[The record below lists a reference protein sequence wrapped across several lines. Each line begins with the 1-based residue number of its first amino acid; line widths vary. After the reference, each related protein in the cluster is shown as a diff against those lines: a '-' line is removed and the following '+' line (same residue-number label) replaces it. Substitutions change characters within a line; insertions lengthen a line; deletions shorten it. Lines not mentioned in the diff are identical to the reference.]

1 MQHLDPDLLRTF
13 LAFADGGSL
22 ARAAD
27 VVGRSPSAVTAQ
39 MQKLEEIVGEPLF
52 LPAGRSRALTDT
64 GQELVGHA
72 RRILDLHR
80 TALLS
85 LKGGRAEG
93 RLTVA
98 TTQDFAEH
106 GLAPLL
112 RLFTGT
118 HPRLRLNLRIG
129 RSGELSAA
137 FEAGSIDVLIAMR
150 LKPSA
155 DEVTVLRE
163 PMLWLAGA
171 DGLVRTEGELPLAL
185 LDPPC
190 GFRDAALTA
199 LERTGRRYRI
209 AATSQSLSGL
219 RAAVAAGIA
228 LTARTARWVG
238 QGIAP
243 APAEF
248 GLPEL
253 GEVSFTVRVRA
264 DAPPAARDLGGVLGE
279 GLAV

>member
-22 ARAAD
+22 ARAAE

-52 LPAGRSRALTDT
+52 LPAGRGRTLTDT

-80 TALLS
+80 AALLS

-112 RLFTGT
+112 RLFAGT
-118 HPRLRLNLRIG
+118 HARLRLNLRIG
-129 RSGELSAA
+129 RSAELTGA
-137 FEAGSIDVLIAMR
+137 FEAGEIDVLVTMR
-150 LKPSA
+150 ARPSA
-155 DEVTVLRE
+155 DEVAVIRE
-163 PMLWLAGA
+163 PMVWLAGA
-171 DGLVRTEGELPLAL
+171 DGLVRPDGELPLAL

-199 LERTGRRYRI
+199 LERAGRRYRI

-219 RAAVAAGIA
+219 RAAVGAGIA
-228 LTARTARWVG
+228 LTARTVRWAG
-238 QGIAP
+238 NGIAP
-243 APAEF
+243 APAEL

-253 GEVSFTVRVRA
+253 GEAAFAIRVRPG
-264 DAPPAARDLGGVLGE
+264 APPAARDLGMLLE
-279 GLAV
+279 DGLAA

>member
-22 ARAAD
+22 ARAAE

-52 LPAGRSRALTDT
+52 LPAGRGRALTDT

-85 LKGGRAEG
+85 LKGARAEG

-112 RLFTGT
+112 RLF
-118 HPRLRLNLRIG
+118 
-129 RSGELSAA
+129 
-137 FEAGSIDVLIAMR
+137 
-150 LKPSA
+150 
-155 DEVTVLRE
+155 
-163 PMLWLAGA
+163 
-171 DGLVRTEGELPLAL
+171 
-185 LDPPC
+185 
-190 GFRDAALTA
+190 
-199 LERTGRRYRI
+199 
-209 AATSQSLSGL
+209 
-219 RAAVAAGIA
+219 
-228 LTARTARWVG
+228 
-238 QGIAP
+238 
-243 APAEF
+243 
-248 GLPEL
+248 
-253 GEVSFTVRVRA
+253 
-264 DAPPAARDLGGVLGE
+264 
-279 GLAV
+279 